1 MKIRRNAKLSL
12 VVVTGFLLSSA
23 GVLATSTPAFAA
35 ACVPAATTSWTGDG
49 TFGSVVGKTY
59 TVLTFSTAGTCTW
72 TPPGP
77 VTDVHALVV
86 SGGGGGAGG
95 SGTYDAANFSS
106 GTGAPGSGGGGGKV
120 IAGGTTI
127 PAGTDLT
134 IVVGAG
140 GALGAGGSPGGP
152 GVCGANGGDS
162 SISELSLVATG
173 GKGGIG
179 GGQNA
184 TCTAE
189 NRDGSN
195 HFIATAGGDSGSG
208 FTGGSAGT
216 HQSGSGASSTAN
228 GGTSGSVVTGETL
241 SYSGVSGNYA
251 DGGGGAGATTYGS
264 RSASNPGSGGGGGR
278 EPLYQNPYR
287 YGYAGS
293 DGVSGLV
300 VLRYYEPV
308 VDVTA
313 STPAAVTLG
322 QDVPS
327 VTYTTDPATS
337 PGDWTTAPVCGV
349 YAAGNLTTPLTNIT
363 EAGSYVTHCTG
374 GVLANGTTVVPVDGT
389 FTVNPLVVKAD
400 SPPPVDLGQSVPEIT
415 FSTEPA
421 DAVVEWSEEP
431 TCGVYASGNLNTPV
445 TQISEAGT
453 YVTHCSGGT
462 LSNGATAFVF
472 EDGEFVVKAT
482 LPNTGLMWASA
493 LGVVVVAGLL
503 FLLAGGT
510 FGTRGR
516 LRLAGIDIKVREKLD
531 QINAALARMDRSS
544 RRRKRR

>member
-1 MKIRRNAKLSL
+1 MRMRLHNKLAAAIA
-12 VVVTGFLLSSA
+12 TGALLA
-23 GVLATSTPAFAA
+23 GAGALATSTPAFAA
-35 ACVPAATTSWTGDG
+35 ACVANSTTTWTGDG
-49 TFGSVVGKTY
+49 TDGSVVGKTY

-72 TPPGP
+72 TPPAL
-77 VTDVHALVV
+77 VTNVHALVV

-95 SGTYDAANFSS
+95 SGTYDAGDFTP
-106 GTGAPGSGGGGGKV
+106 GTGAPGSGGGGGETATAGVV
-120 IAGGTTI
+120 IA
-127 PAGTDLT
+127 AGTSLT

-140 GALGAGGSPGGP
+140 GARGVGGDPGGA

-162 SISELSLVATG
+162 TIAELSLAATG
-173 GKGGIG
+173 GQGGIG

-184 TCTAE
+184 ACTAE

-278 EPLYQNPYR
+278 EPLYQNLYR

-300 VLRYYEPV
+300 VLRYEPV
-308 VDVTA
+308 TVVSASSPTA
-313 STPAAVTLG
+313 ITLG
-322 QDVPS
+322 EDVPT

-337 PGDWTTAPVCGV
+337 PGDWTTPPTCGV
-349 YAAGNLTTPLTNIT
+349 YEAGNLATPLTNIV

-374 GVLANGTTVVPVDGT
+374 GVLASGIDVDFVDGAL
-389 FTVNPLVVKAD
+389 TVNPLVVKAD

-421 DAVVEWSEEP
+421 DAVVVWSEEP

>member
-1 MKIRRNAKLSL
+1 MRIRLHKKLAAAIA
-12 VVVTGFLLSSA
+12 TGALIAGA

-35 ACVPAATTSWTGDG
+35 ACVANNTATWTGDG
-49 TFGSVVGKTY
+49 TDGSVVGKTY

-72 TPPGP
+72 TPPAL
-77 VTDVHALVV
+77 VTNVHALVV

-95 SGTYDAANFSS
+95 SGTYDAADFTDA
-106 GTGAPGSGGGGGKV
+106 TGAPGSGGGGGETDTGGLV
-120 IAGGTTI
+120 IA
-127 PAGTDLT
+127 AGTPLT
-134 IVVGAG
+134 IVVGIGGTKGGG
-140 GALGAGGSPGGP
+140 GAPGGA

-162 SISELSLVATG
+162 TIAELSLTATG

-189 NRDGSN
+189 NRDGNN

-216 HQSGSGASSTAN
+216 HQSGSGASSTAS
-228 GGTSGSVVTGETL
+228 GGTSGSIVSGETL

-251 DGGGGAGATTYGS
+251 DGGGGGGAGTYGG
-264 RSASNPGSGGGGGR
+264 RSASYPGSGGGGGR
-278 EPLYQNPYR
+278 EPLYQNLYR

-300 VLRYYEPV
+300 VLRYEPV
-308 VDVTA
+308 TGVTA
-313 STPAAVTLG
+313 STPTAITLG
-322 QDVPS
+322 EDVPTVS
-327 VTYTTDPATS
+327 YTTDPATS
-337 PGDWTTAPVCGV
+337 PGDWTTAPTCGV
-349 YAAGNLTTPLTNIT
+349 YAAGDLTTPLTNIV

-374 GVLANGTTVVPVDGT
+374 GVLASGIDVDFVDGAL
-389 FTVNPLVVKAD
+389 TVNPLVVKAD
-400 SPPPVDLGQSVPEIT
+400 SPLPVSLGQSVPEIT

-431 TCGVYASGNLNTPV
+431 TCGVYASGNLNTRL

-453 YVTHCSGGT
+453 FVTRCSGGT

-472 EDGEFVVKAT
+472 EDGEFVVEAA
-482 LPNTGLMWASA
+482 LPDTGLTWATA
-493 LGVVVVAGLL
+493 LGVVIVAGLL
-503 FLLAGGT
+503 FLLAGGSL
-510 FGTRGR
+510 GTRGR
-516 LRLAGIDIKVREKLD
+516 LRLAGIDVRVREKFE
-531 QINAALARMDRSS
+531 QINAALARMDRTS